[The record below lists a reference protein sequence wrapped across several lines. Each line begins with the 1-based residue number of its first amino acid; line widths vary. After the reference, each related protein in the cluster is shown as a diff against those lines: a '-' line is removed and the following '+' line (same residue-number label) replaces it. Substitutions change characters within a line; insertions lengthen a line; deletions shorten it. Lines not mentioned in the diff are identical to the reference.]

1 MNDTQW
7 TELLERAADRVAV
20 APPNVLLMQ
29 SAAAQRRRRSVLLA
43 GLSAACVIG
52 IIGGVAL
59 TASSEKGSSPDPA
72 GVDDGGGSTAF
83 REVGLGHVFVSV
95 PSSWG
100 TNRTRCGTPQAD
112 TVVLD
117 VAVVET
123 CGVSRPANVDSVEVV
138 QGAPRFD
145 FSADKSLV
153 IDGEPAQRQ
162 STVCT
167 DQTFGVGEVCMGTVY
182 FPGRETWVRVES
194 STSDEVVNELL
205 DRVFVDP
212 ARSGVPGFA
221 RVALRD
227 QDDSGETYARLL
239 RDLGFQ
245 VDVRNVES
253 AAPAGHVVSTRP
265 APGTVVAPGSAI
277 AVLVSGA
284 ELPDCDELNVP
295 VPTLPASL
303 TQLGPDEDAR
313 HVAFDESGEVAAWF
327 DETELLPELVVLDV
341 ARSKT
346 LARED
351 LGVGDVAEQPSL
363 RIIGNA
369 LYYRSAA
376 DSKVWLRYAWA
387 KDTFPSAYRTCD

>member
-7 TELLERAADRVAV
+7 AELLERAADSFAV
-20 APPNVLLMQ
+20 RPPDVSLMQ
-29 SAAAQRRRRSVLLA
+29 SAAAKRRRRRILVT
-43 GLSAACVIG
+43 GLSAACAIG
-52 IIGGVAL
+52 LIGGVAL
-59 TASSEKGSSPDPA
+59 TASSESNSDLDPA
-72 GVDDGGGSTAF
+72 GVDDRVASASY
-83 REVGLGHVFVSV
+83 REVRLGHVLISV

-100 TNRTRCGTPQAD
+100 TNETRCGTPQAD

-145 FSADKSLV
+145 FSADKSFE

-167 DQTFGVGEVCMGTVY
+167 DQAIGIGEVCSGTVY
-182 FPGRETWVRVES
+182 FPDRETWVRVES

-205 DRVFVDP
+205 DRVFVDTT
-212 ARSGVPGFA
+212 RSGVPGSA
-221 RVALRD
+221 QVALRD
-227 QDDSGETYARLL
+227 QENSGETYVELL
-239 RDLGFQ
+239 RELGFL
-245 VDVRNVES
+245 VDIRNVDS
-253 AAPAGHVVSTRP
+253 AAPTGHVVGTQP
-265 APGTVVAPGSAI
+265 APGTVVAPGSTI

-284 ELPDCDELNVP
+284 DLPDCDELDGP

-303 TQLGPDEDAR
+303 TQLVPDEDAR
-313 HVAFDESGEVAAWF
+313 HVAFDEKRKVAAWF
-327 DETELLPELVVLDV
+327 DQTELLPELVVFDI
-341 ARSKT
+341 ARSRT

-351 LGVGDVAEQPSL
+351 LGVEDVAQQPSL
-363 RIIGNA
+363 RILGDA

-376 DSKVWLRYAWA
+376 DSKVWLRYEWA
-387 KDTFPSAYRTCD
+387 EDPFPSAYRTCD